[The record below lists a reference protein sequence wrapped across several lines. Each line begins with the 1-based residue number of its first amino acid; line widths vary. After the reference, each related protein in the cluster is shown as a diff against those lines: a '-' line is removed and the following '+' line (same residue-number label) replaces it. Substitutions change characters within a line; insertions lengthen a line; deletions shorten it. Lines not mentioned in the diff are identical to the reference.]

1 MSVGEIRKDLRQHQL
16 ERLRVLGPPAEHL
29 LGSRRE
35 PTLEEIREGRFVVHE
50 REVRLTPPIDWRD
63 DPHGSRSWSYQ
74 LQSLSWLTPALL
86 IYAETREREAL
97 AVPLAIVLDWV
108 ATHIDG
114 GGEKGE
120 LVWYDMAV
128 AQRAP
133 TIAYVLR
140 AGLCEEMLERGQA
153 LSLLQA
159 CSRHGVELANPDKY
173 AADHNHGLAQNEG
186 LYLLAQQVPTLPAA
200 RAWSELAVRR
210 LRRTLSA
217 TVCEPEG
224 AHLEHSSAYQFAITR
239 MVARLA
245 ETMGELPELQ
255 GLLERMRRTTAWQI
269 MPNGR
274 LPQLGDTDDTTGD
287 KWAAEASSQLQGL
300 EALPQSGYAFVRD
313 GDSYL
318 ALSAGYHSSAHKHAD
333 GTGFV
338 LYESGEVLLGDAGRW
353 GYYEQEPD
361 RLYAR
366 SAFAHNVLTVDEQDF
381 DWRESDPYRSGL
393 LAAGEGEGW
402 YAILAT
408 NPLYGRQGV
417 EHRRLLLYRP
427 GELLVVVDEVRAE
440 EPHGYARRFHFGP
453 GFEARLDDSGHV
465 AIEGERLSATLTDLG
480 ADTKLEL
487 DRGRDEPTRLG
498 WTYPSDRERLPVWT
512 ATLRTDAADATMT
525 AVLSLGDSTPSVT
538 RAELDADRAFLET
551 SDGSVEARFES
562 SGRATIQAAP
572 SRRRR
577 RRFEREPSA
586 LPRIPSCSGPN
597 LIAAATKP
605 TTNTIRKA
613 NPVLA

>member
-35 PTLEEIREGRFVVHE
+35 PTLEDIREGRFVVHE
-50 REVRLTPPIDWRD
+50 REVRLVPPIDWRD

-86 IYAETREREAL
+86 IYAERGEREAL

-108 ATHIDG
+108 STHVDG
-114 GGEKGE
+114 EGEDGE
-120 LVWYDMAV
+120 LAWYDMAV

-133 TIAYVLR
+133 TIAYALR
-140 AGLCEEMLERGQA
+140 AGLREEMLERGQA

-159 CSRHGVELANPDKY
+159 CSRHGVELADPDEY
-173 AADHNHGLAQNEG
+173 AADHNHGLAQDEA
-186 LYLLAQQVPTLPAA
+186 LYLLARQVPTLPAA
-200 RAWSELAVRR
+200 RGWSELAVRR

-245 ETMGELPELQ
+245 ETMSELPELP

-287 KWAAEASSQLQGL
+287 KWAAEAGSQLQGP
-300 EALPQSGYAFVRD
+300 EALPQSGYAFVRE

-338 LYESGEVLLGDAGRW
+338 LYEGGEVLLGDAGRW

-381 DWRESDPYRSGL
+381 AWRESDPYRSGL

-408 NPLYGRQGV
+408 NPLYARQGV
-417 EHRRLLLYRP
+417 AHRRLLLYRP
-427 GELLVVVDEVRAE
+427 GELLVVIDDVRAE
-440 EPHGYARRFHFGP
+440 EPHDYARRFHLGP
-453 GFEARLDDSGHV
+453 RFEARLDEDGGAI
-465 AIEGERLSATLTDLG
+465 AIEGERISATLTDLG
-480 ADTKLEL
+480 ADTRLEL

-525 AVLSLGDSTPSVT
+525 AVLTLGDSAPSVT
-538 RAELDADRAFLET
+538 RVELDADHALLET
-551 SDGSVEARFES
+551 SDETVEARFRTGE
-562 SGRATIQAAP
+562 RAAIQVERL
-572 SRRRR
+572 RRRR
-577 RRFEREPSA
+577 SFGREP
-586 LPRIPSCSGPN
+586 
-597 LIAAATKP
+597 
-605 TTNTIRKA
+605 
-613 NPVLA
+613 

>member
-1 MSVGEIRKDLRQHQL
+1 MTSTAPPRQNQL
-16 ERLRVLGPPAEHL
+16 GRLRALAPPEAHL

-63 DPHGSRSWSYQ
+63 NPHGSRSWSYQ
-74 LQSLSWLTPALL
+74 LQSLAWLTPALL
-86 IYAETREREAL
+86 IYAETGEREAL

-108 ATHIDG
+108 STHIDG
-114 GGEKGE
+114 EGEDGE
-120 LVWYDMAV
+120 LAWYDMAV

-140 AGLCEEMLERGQA
+140 AGLCEEILGHGQA
-153 LSLLQA
+153 LALLRA
-159 CSRHGVELANPDKY
+159 CSRHGVELADPEEY
-173 AADHNHGLAQNEG
+173 AADHNHGLAQDEG
-186 LYLLAQQVPTLPAA
+186 LFLLARQVPTLPAA
-200 RAWSELAVRR
+200 QGWSELAVRR
-210 LRRTLSA
+210 LRRTLGA
-217 TVCEPEG
+217 TICEPEG
-224 AHLEHSSAYQFAITR
+224 SHLEHSSEYQFAITR
-239 MVARLA
+239 MVSRLA
-245 ETMGELPELQ
+245 ETMGELSELPE
-255 GLLERMRRTTAWQI
+255 LLERMRRTTAWQI

-287 KWAAEASSQLQGL
+287 KWAAEAGSQLQGL

-338 LYESGEVLLGDAGRW
+338 LYEGGEVLLGDAGRW
-353 GYYEQEPD
+353 GYYEDEPD

-366 SAFAHNVLTVDEQDF
+366 SAFAHNVLTIDEQDF
-381 DWRESDPYRSGL
+381 AWRESDPYRSGL
-393 LAAGEGEGW
+393 LAAGEGGGW
-402 YAILAT
+402 HAILAT
-408 NPLYGRQGV
+408 NPLYARQGV
-417 EHRRLLLYRP
+417 AHRRLLLYRP
-427 GELLVVVDEVRAE
+427 GELLVVMDDVRAE
-440 EPHGYARRFHFGP
+440 EPHDYARRFHLGP
-453 GFEARLDDSGHV
+453 RFEARLDEDGRAI
-465 AIEGERLSATLTDLG
+465 AIEGERIAATLAARG
-480 ADTKLEL
+480 ADAKLEL

-525 AVLSLGDSTPSVT
+525 AVLSIGDSATTVI
-538 RAELDADRAFLET
+538 RAELDADHALLET
-551 SDGSVEARFES
+551 SAGTVAVRFES

-577 RRFEREPSA
+577 SFEREPSA

>member
-1 MSVGEIRKDLRQHQL
+1 MTLTAPPRRHQL
-16 ERLRVLGPPAEHL
+16 ERLRALGPPEAHL

-35 PTLEEIREGRFVVHE
+35 PTIEEVRDGRFLVHG
-50 REVRLTPPIDWRD
+50 REVTLVPPIDWRQ
-63 DPHGSRSWSYQ
+63 DPHGSRSWGYQ
-74 LQSLSWLTPALL
+74 LQALIWLTPALRL
-86 IYAETREREAL
+86 YADSGEREAF
-97 AVPLAIVLDWV
+97 AVPLEIVLDWV
-108 ATHIDG
+108 STHIDG
-114 GGEKGE
+114 DGEEGD
-120 LVWYDMAV
+120 LAWYDMAV

-133 TIAYVLR
+133 TIAYMLR
-140 AGLCEEMLERGQA
+140 AGLSEEMLEREQA
-153 LSLLQA
+153 LSLLAA
-159 CSRHGVELANPDKY
+159 CSRHGVELADPDEY
-173 AADHNHGLAQNEG
+173 AADHNHGLAQDEG
-186 LYLLAQQVPTLPAA
+186 LYLLARQVPTLPAA

-217 TVCEPEG
+217 TICEPEG
-224 AHLEHSSAYQFAITR
+224 SHLEHSSEYQFAITR

-245 ETMGELPELQ
+245 ETIGELSELPE
-255 GLLERMRRTTAWQI
+255 LLERMRKTTAWQI

-274 LPQLGDTDDTTGD
+274 LPQLGDTDDADGD
-287 KWAAEASSQLQGL
+287 PWAAKAGSQLRGL
-300 EALPQSGYAFVRD
+300 EALPQSGYAFVRE

-338 LYESGEVLLGDAGRW
+338 LYEGGAVLLGDAGRW

-408 NPLYGRQGV
+408 NPLYARQGV
-417 EHRRLLLYRP
+417 AHRRLLLYRP

-465 AIEGERLSATLTDLG
+465 AIEGERISATLTDLG

-525 AVLSLGDSTPSVT
+525 AVLTLGDSAPSVT
-538 RAELDADRAFLET
+538 RVELDADHALLET
-551 SDGSVEARFES
+551 SDETVEARFRTGE
-562 SGRATIQAAP
+562 RAAIQVERL
-572 SRRRR
+572 RRRR
-577 RRFEREPSA
+577 SFGREP
-586 LPRIPSCSGPN
+586 
-597 LIAAATKP
+597 
-605 TTNTIRKA
+605 
-613 NPVLA
+613 

>member
-1 MSVGEIRKDLRQHQL
+1 MTLAAPPRRHQI
-16 ERLRVLGPPAEHL
+16 ERLRALGPPEARL
-29 LGSRRE
+29 LAPGRETTLDDVRERRF
-35 PTLEEIREGRFVVHE
+35 RVHGKE
-50 REVRLTPPIDWRD
+50 ATLTPPIDWRL

-74 LQSLSWLTPALL
+74 LQALIWLTPALL
-86 IYAETREREAL
+86 LHAEMGEREAL
-97 AVPLAIVLDWV
+97 EIGLEIVLDWV
-108 ATHIDG
+108 STHIDG
-114 GGEKGE
+114 DGEEGE
-120 LVWYDMAV
+120 FAWYDMAA

-140 AGLCEEMLERGQA
+140 AGLQEELLGREQA

-159 CSRHGVELANPDKY
+159 CSRHGVELADPDKY
-173 AADHNHGLAQNEG
+173 AADHNHGLAQDEG
-186 LYLLAQQVPTLPAA
+186 LYLLARQVPTLPAA
-200 RAWSELAVRR
+200 KAWSELAVRR

-217 TVCEPEG
+217 TICEPEG
-224 AHLEHSSAYQFAITR
+224 SHLEHSSEYQFAITR
-239 MVARLA
+239 MVSRLA
-245 ETMGELPELQ
+245 ETMGKLPELP

-274 LPQLGDTDDTTGD
+274 LPQLGDTDDTDGD
-287 KWAAEASSQLQGL
+287 PWAAKAGSQLHGL

-338 LYESGEVLLGDAGRW
+338 LYEGGAVLLGDAGRW

-408 NPLYGRQGV
+408 NPLYARQGV
-417 EHRRLLLYRP
+417 AHRRLLLYRP
-427 GELLVVVDEVRAE
+427 GELLVVIDDVRAE
-440 EPHGYARRFHFGP
+440 EPHDYARRFHLGP
-453 GFEARLDDSGHV
+453 GFEARLDEDGRAI
-465 AIEGERLSATLTDLG
+465 AIEGERIAATLAARG
-480 ADTKLEL
+480 ADAKLEL

-525 AVLSLGDSTPSVT
+525 AVLSIGDSATTVI
-538 RAELDADRAFLET
+538 RAELDADHALLET
-551 SDGSVEARFES
+551 SAGTVEARFEL
-562 SGRATIQAAP
+562 GRTEAKVSRLTMSAA
-572 SRRRR
+572 S
-577 RRFEREPSA
+577 
-586 LPRIPSCSGPN
+586 
-597 LIAAATKP
+597 
-605 TTNTIRKA
+605 
-613 NPVLA
+613 